1 MGYHTGEQLRA
12 ARAMLGWEQGE
23 LAERANVSVKTIKRL
38 EATNG
43 RIEAHSE
50 WSVVGALELGGIEFV
65 GDHDWR
71 DRNDGVRFVKDRTG
85 KLRRKIIEST
95 TGWLDVTLKIKT
107 DKDPEF
113 LERPTEDIVSA
124 IIEEMREGIRKGVRD
139 TLNRQNEG

>member
-12 ARAMLGWEQGE
+12 ARAMLGWEQSE

-50 WSVVGALELGGIEFV
+50 WSVVHALELGGIEFV

-85 KLRRKIIEST
+85 KLRRDIGESASR
-95 TGWLDVTLKIKT
+95 WLDVTLKIKT
-107 DKDPEF
+107 DADPEF
-113 LERPTEDIVSA
+113 FERPTDDIVNM
-124 IIEEMREGIRKGVRD
+124 IVEDMREGVRKGVQD
-139 TLNRQNEG
+139 TLNRGKS